1 MLDLGGACGI
11 DESRP
16 VISIRRYTRPVIIA
30 RRNMNSNGEN
40 THDYSMRG

>member
-1 MLDLGGACGI
+1 MLDRSGACGI

-16 VISIRRYTRPVIIA
+16 VISIRRYTGPVIIA
-30 RRNMNSNGEN
+30 RRHMNRNGEN